1 MLTRTEKKDLPGDMA
16 TETLHLEPDVVAYPQ
31 ASPVRERSR
40 SKVAAYAR
48 RALYADVLMLSVTTL
63 VLSVMASTTSFSG
76 NIPATPAAWLLGMS
90 GAVLAVFYLRGMYLP
105 PLRLELIEV
114 LRTVVAGTAVAVTV
128 AMAVRVT
135 LVDDE
140 WVAAETVRFW
150 LLALPLL
157 AGGRCALLWH
167 EARARRDGDASR
179 RTLIVGGGRVGTLTA
194 ERLLKDPELGL
205 RPVAFL
211 DDDPLDADSAPGG
224 LPTLSAHGD
233 FEALV
238 GQLRI
243 DHVIIAF
250 SRASHDELLSLA
262 RDCWRLGITVSVV
275 PRLFEI
281 QGQRVFTEHLGGLPL
296 MEMRASNPRGWQFRL
311 KYALDRVVA
320 ALALAVL
327 APFLLAIMAAVLVG
341 MGRPV
346 LYRQRRVGRDGHVFD
361 MLKFRTMRPNA
372 AGEADADWAEA
383 QLGGEIPL
391 VHTPLEDRLTPVGK
405 FLRRTSL
412 DELPQL
418 WNVLR
423 GDMSLIGP
431 RPERATYVE
440 QFEKGLYRYGERHR
454 VKSGLTGWA
463 QVHGLRGK
471 TSLSDRTEWDNHYI
485 ENWSLWL
492 DLKIVL
498 MTVATLGRAHSE

>member
-1 MLTRTEKKDLPGDMA
+1 MAGTTEM
-16 TETLHLEPDVVAYPQ
+16 LHLDPDVLPYEPAPAVGA
-31 ASPVRERSR
+31 VSR
-40 SKVAAYAR
+40 SKVSRYAR
-48 RALYADVLMLSVTTL
+48 RAFGVDFAMLAATVLTLSVTSPTG
-63 VLSVMASTTSFSG
+63 SFSG
-76 NIPATPAAWLLGMS
+76 NIPSTPPVWLLVMS
-90 GAVLAVFYLRGMYLP
+90 AAVLAVFYLRGMHMP
-105 PLRLELIEV
+105 PLHLELLEV
-114 LRTVVAGTAVAVTV
+114 LRTVVAGTAVAVTI
-128 AMAVRVT
+128 AMAARVT
-135 LVDDE
+135 LVDDT

-157 AGGRCALLWH
+157 VVGRCALLWR
-167 EARARRDGDASR
+167 EARARRDGEASR
-179 RTLIVGGGRVGTLTA
+179 RTLIVGGGQVGTLTA
-194 ERLLKDPELGL
+194 ERLLSDPELGL

-211 DDDPLDADSAPGG
+211 DDDPLDAGSAPGG
-224 LPTLSAHGD
+224 LPVLSTHGD
-233 FEALV
+233 FDALV
-238 GQLRI
+238 RQMRI

-250 SRASHDELLSLA
+250 SRASHEELLALA

-296 MEMRASNPRGWQFRL
+296 MEMRSSNPRGWQFRF
-311 KYALDRVVA
+311 KYAVDRFVA
-320 ALALAVL
+320 AIALVLL
-327 APFLLAIMAAVLVG
+327 APVLLVITAAVLVG

-346 LYRQRRVGRDGHVFD
+346 FYRQRRVGRDGHVFN
-361 MLKFRTMRPNA
+361 MIKFRTMRQTP
-372 AGEADADWAEA
+372 AGEADADWAEE
-383 QLGGEIPL
+383 QLGGEVSL
-391 VHTPLEDRLTPVGK
+391 EHTPLEDRLTTVGR

-431 RPERATYVE
+431 RPERASYVE
-440 QFEKGLYRYGERHR
+440 QFEQGLYRYGERHR

-471 TSLSDRTEWDNHYI
+471 TSLRDRTEWDNHYI

-492 DLKIVL
+492 DLKIVF
-498 MTVATLGRAHSE
+498 MTLGTLGRAHTE

>member
-1 MLTRTEKKDLPGDMA
+1 MA
-16 TETLHLEPDVVAYPQ
+16 ASTLHLNADVLPYTQGSLAGEP
-31 ASPVRERSR
+31 SR
-40 SKVAAYAR
+40 SKGTGFAR
-48 RALYADVLMLSVTTL
+48 RAVAADLMMLAITVL
-63 VLSVMASTTSFSG
+63 VLSVASPTSSFSG
-76 NIPATPAAWLLGMS
+76 NIPSTPPVWLLVMS
-90 GAVLAVFYLRGMYLP
+90 ASVLGIFYLRGMYLP
-105 PLRLELIEV
+105 PLHLELLEV

-128 AMAVRVT
+128 AMATRVT
-135 LVDDE
+135 LVDDT

-150 LLALPLL
+150 ILALPLL

-167 EARARRDGDASR
+167 EARARREGHASR
-179 RTLIVGGGRVGTLTA
+179 RTLIVGGGRVGTLAA
-194 ERLLKDPELGL
+194 ERLLDDPELGL

-211 DDDPLDADSAPGG
+211 DDDPLDVDAAPGG
-224 LPTLSAHGD
+224 LPILSDHGD
-233 FEALV
+233 FESLARRM
-238 GQLRI
+238 RI

-250 SRASHDELLSLA
+250 SRASHEQLLGLA

-281 QGQRVFTEHLGGLPL
+281 QGQRAFTEHLGGLPL
-296 MEMRASNPRGWQFRL
+296 MEMRAANPRGWQFRL
-311 KYALDRVVA
+311 KYAVDRIVA
-320 ALALAVL
+320 AIALVVLTPVLLTITAVV
-327 APFLLAIMAAVLVG
+327 LLR

-361 MLKFRTMRPNA
+361 MLKFRTMRLETM
-372 AGEADADWAEA
+372 GEADADWAEE
-383 QLGGEIPL
+383 QLGGEISV
-391 VHTPLEDRLTPVGK
+391 VHTPLEDRLTPVGR

-418 WNVLR
+418 WNVLS

-431 RPERATYVE
+431 RPERASYVE
-440 QFEKGLYRYGERHR
+440 QFEKGLYRYSERHR

-471 TSLSDRTEWDNHYI
+471 TSLRDRTEWDNHYI

-492 DLKIVL
+492 DLKIVC
-498 MTVATLGRAHSE
+498 MTLASLGRAHSE